1 MAKSKVMELAIKI
14 AGKVDKSLG
23 TSTKA
28 ANKQLATIQ
37 KAANKVSTTMTAGLA
52 AMGTGAIAATKYLA
66 DLGGEWQTATN
77 QVAASTGAAG
87 KELEG
92 LRDVMEDVYAANYGD
107 SVADVGDAV
116 AMVNRNMAN
125 LDQNGLTAATEGA
138 LALRDAFEYDV
149 AESTRAAEAIRK
161 NFGSSAEEA
170 FSLIAAGAQNGLDYS
185 GELIDTINEYSSQFA
200 KLGFDADG
208 MFNILQAGA
217 DGTAWNLDKVGD
229 AIKEFSIRAIDGSD
243 STVEAFASL
252 GYNAEEIMATFAA
265 GGEGANKAF
274 FDVINTLMAVDDQ
287 VERDALGVALFGTMW
302 EDLGTEAMEAM
313 AGASQAAYDTEGA
326 LEKINQVKY
335 NDLDSAIQGIG
346 RQMEVALL
354 PAADAVYQ
362 SLMDSMPEITE
373 AMEEVSPV
381 IAEIAGD
388 FADWAG
394 GAISDG
400 LPVLVDGI
408 RDFANWA
415 GKAYEK
421 AKPFLSFLWEHK
433 GTVLAVA
440 AALRVLG
447 PAIGAVTTA
456 MNAFK
461 TAKTFMALLQSSGK
475 IAQVTAAFQRFG
487 AILTGPLG
495 IIIAVAGAI
504 ALLYKNWDTV
514 KAWLMNFGNT
524 VNQIWTNFSNMVG
537 NAIAAIGQKFPMLG
551 AYLQGWWESI
561 QAAVDNVKAIFQN
574 IIDFISNVFSGN
586 WSAAWQN
593 IVNIF
598 GNLFGMI
605 VNLAKAP
612 INGVISAIN
621 WVISKINSIS
631 VTIPD
636 WVPGV
641 GGKTLGFNIPTIP
654 QLAEGGVAT
663 SPTLAEIGE
672 GGEPEAVMPLSKLAA
687 LLDEYTKKP
696 KPTGGTDGQE
706 GGDGETIVFSPVL
719 NFYGK
724 ADREEVEEATR
735 ISFEEFKRLY
745 KRLKAEE
752 RRKKFK
758 PEPAM
763 G

>member
-243 STVEAFASL
+243 STVEAFTSL
-252 GYNAEEIMATFAA
+252 GYNAENIMATFAA

-475 IAQVTAAFQRFG
+475 IAQDTAAFQRFG
-487 AILTGPLG
+487 SILTGPLG

-514 KAWLMNFGNT
+514 KAWLVNFGNT

>member
-243 STVEAFASL
+243 STVEAFTSL
-252 GYNAEEIMATFAA
+252 GYNAENIMATFAA

-487 AILTGPLG
+487 SILTGPLG

-504 ALLYKNWDTV
+504 ALLYKNWDTE
-514 KAWLMNFGNT
+514 KAWLVKFGNT